1 MKSQIKISYKIR
13 GKHVTLI
20 EERQAFQSD
29 QWVQLPV
36 AQFRLDERYGKCIGR
51 TVRADGISLMILN

>member
-1 MKSQIKISYKIR
+1 M
-13 GKHVTLI
+13 TLI

>member
-1 MKSQIKISYKIR
+1 M
-13 GKHVTLI
+13 TLI

-36 AQFRLDERYGKCIGR
+36 AQFRLDERHGKSIGR
-51 TVRADGISLMILN
+51 TVRADGISLMILNRMKILKHS